1 MRADVLVHPGTNRP
15 LGGHGRCDR
24 NDPHA
29 LGPELGIRSRSWLLP
44 CPVPGRAVFYTA
56 EGTPIVEQTWPSDW
70 AGSRTPDGHTWDAL
84 GARGAVLPVELVMI
98 TVAIIED
105 NRLVREGM
113 TDKLNELPDV
123 KVVLAAT
130 SFEAEM
136 LKETN
141 PRVVLLDVGLQDKN
155 SLRLAETVKKE
166 MADARV
172 IVMDLLPVHE
182 EIAEFV
188 NAGVAGFILKDATFE
203 DFIGTI
209 RSVAEGAQ
217 VLPPR
222 MTSTLFSQIAHIAV
236 KRGRTA
242 ALEEVRMTLRERE
255 VIALI
260 VVGLSNKEIAQR
272 LNIATDTVKSHVRNV
287 MDKLAL
293 HSRLQI
299 AAYAHSHDD

>member
-1 MRADVLVHPGTNRP
+1 
-15 LGGHGRCDR
+15 
-24 NDPHA
+24 
-29 LGPELGIRSRSWLLP
+29 
-44 CPVPGRAVFYTA
+44 
-56 EGTPIVEQTWPSDW
+56 
-70 AGSRTPDGHTWDAL
+70 
-84 GARGAVLPVELVMI
+84 MI

-113 TDKLNELPDV
+113 RDMLNELPDV

-130 SFEAEM
+130 SIEAEL

-141 PRVVLLDVGLQDKN
+141 PRVILLDVGLQDRN

-203 DFIGTI
+203 DFIATI
-209 RSVAEGAQ
+209 RSVAGGAQ

-222 MTSTLFSQIAHIAV
+222 MTATLFSQIAQVAV
-236 KRGRTA
+236 KRGRAA
-242 ALEEVRMTLRERE
+242 ALEDVRMTQRERE
-255 VIALI
+255 VIGLI
-260 VVGLSNKEIAQR
+260 AVGLSNKEIATR

>member
-1 MRADVLVHPGTNRP
+1 
-15 LGGHGRCDR
+15 
-24 NDPHA
+24 
-29 LGPELGIRSRSWLLP
+29 
-44 CPVPGRAVFYTA
+44 
-56 EGTPIVEQTWPSDW
+56 
-70 AGSRTPDGHTWDAL
+70 
-84 GARGAVLPVELVMI
+84 MI

-105 NRLVREGM
+105 NRLVREGIRDM
-113 TDKLNELPDV
+113 LNELPDV

-130 SFEAEM
+130 SIEAEL

-141 PRVVLLDVGLQDKN
+141 PQVVLLDVGLQDRN
-155 SLRLAETVKKE
+155 SLRLAEAVKKE
-166 MADARV
+166 MTDARV

-203 DFIGTI
+203 DFIATI
-209 RSVAEGAQ
+209 RSVADGAQ

-222 MTSTLFSQIAHIAV
+222 MTATLFSQIAQVAV

-242 ALEEVRMTLRERE
+242 ALEEVRMTQREGE

-260 VVGLSNKEIAQR
+260 AVGLSNKEIATR

>member
-1 MRADVLVHPGTNRP
+1 
-15 LGGHGRCDR
+15 
-24 NDPHA
+24 
-29 LGPELGIRSRSWLLP
+29 
-44 CPVPGRAVFYTA
+44 
-56 EGTPIVEQTWPSDW
+56 
-70 AGSRTPDGHTWDAL
+70 
-84 GARGAVLPVELVMI
+84 MI

-113 TDKLNELPDV
+113 TNMLNELPDV
-123 KVVLAAT
+123 TVVLAAT
-130 SFEAEM
+130 SLEAET
-136 LKETN
+136 LKEAN

-155 SLRLAETVKKE
+155 SLRLAETVQKE
-166 MADARV
+166 MTDARV

-203 DFIGTI
+203 DFVGTI
-209 RSVAEGAQ
+209 RSVANGAR

-222 MTSTLFSQIAHIAV
+222 MTGTLFSQIAHAAV
-236 KRGRTA
+236 HRGA
-242 ALEEVRMTLRERE
+242 ADALEAVHTTHRERE

-260 VVGLSNKEIAQR
+260 AAGMSNKEIAQH
-272 LNIATDTVKSHVRNV
+272 LNIASDTVKSHVRNV

-299 AAYAHSHDD
+299 AAYAHQQDD